1 VSGLNKKKPVTAS
14 GAGNGFF
21 IFGMLCLHHYQPLVL
36 IAANEAGDK
45 NEPKDDNVDNGDSSL
60 HKINIAVELS
70 VTLTAGNRDV
80 KRFSRSMRSLCSLC
94 SSRFSRS
101 FPRRI

>member
-1 VSGLNKKKPVTAS
+1 VSGLDKKKPVTAS

-45 NEPKDDNVDNGDSSL
+45 NEPKDDNVDNGD
-60 HKINIAVELS
+60 AVNHA
-70 VTLTAGNRDV
+70 TTNR
-80 KRFSRSMRSLCSLC
+80 FII
-94 SSRFSRS
+94 
-101 FPRRI
+101 FPTS